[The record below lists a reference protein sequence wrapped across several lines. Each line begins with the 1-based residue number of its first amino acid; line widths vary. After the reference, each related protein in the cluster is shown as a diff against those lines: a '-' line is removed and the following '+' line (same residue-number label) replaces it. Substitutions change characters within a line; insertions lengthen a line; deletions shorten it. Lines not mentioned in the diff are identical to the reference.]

1 MAYFL
6 IIGFLGAVLV
16 LDCNIIYKK
25 GETHTN
31 VDALSRLIE
40 VKQEVI
46 LAVTRSQN
54 KTIQVEKSNHE
65 NNQNHLNTKE
75 KDNTLN
81 QKTNDKQAKTKKHD
95 TIIQDYNK
103 ITDVTKIL
111 NDTEIK
117 KTNNDKK
124 LIESYNSESTDDENE
139 IVSKDPFQNKN
150 LLHYLKHLKL
160 KSGLSK
166 SESKKIVKMAQ
177 NYIYNNINVIYNKN
191 GSNKVVPPIE
201 KRHEIIKTAHL
212 IGHFQSET
220 TYNRLREKYYWP
232 KMLEQIKSV
241 ISQCSPCIRNE
252 PHQTSHLKAQ
262 ALSIVNIFDRVS
274 IDLVLGLPTSKS
286 GNNVICVMVEHL
298 TGFCLVKPTKSKEAK
313 EIVKVLW
320 EWISIFGPM
329 KVLLSDQGGE
339 FCNKLIDELLNLIG
353 TEHRV
358 TSSYHP
364 E

>member
-1 MAYFL
+1 MRHADLSKEFIIYADASGYAMGAILAQKDDNGNEYVVMFANKRFNKHQELMPISLKECLSIMFGIEIFKDYLHDKQFTIITDHKAL
-6 IIGFLGAVLV
+6 IYLKNLKNNNQMLLRFSLLLDV

-111 NDTEIK
+111 NDNEIK

-252 PHQTSHLKAQ
+252 PHQTSHL
-262 ALSIVNIFDRVS
+262 NF
-274 IDLVLGLPTSKS
+274 
-286 GNNVICVMVEHL
+286 
-298 TGFCLVKPTKSKEAK
+298 F
-313 EIVKVLW
+313 
-320 EWISIFGPM
+320 
-329 KVLLSDQGGE
+329 
-339 FCNKLIDELLNLIG
+339 
-353 TEHRV
+353 
-358 TSSYHP
+358 
-364 E
+364 